1 MKAILTNYRQSPRKV
16 GLIAGLI
23 RGKKVSDALVA
34 LRFAVKRASSPMEKL
49 LMSAVANAKNNGVDN
64 PENLYV
70 VEMRVDK
77 GIVLKRFM
85 PRARGNSAQYIKRSS
100 NIIITLGDT
109 PLKRQSLAMEAKAAK
124 EAKAVA
130 VSKEAPAEKAPN
142 AKKTKTK

>member
-85 PRARGNSAQYIKRSS
+85 PRARGNAAQILKRSS
-100 NIIITLGDT
+100 NIILTLGEK
-109 PLKRQSLAMEAKAAK
+109 PLKGKALAKATKAAK

>member
-1 MKAILTNYRQSPRKV
+1 MKASLSNYRQSPRKV

-49 LMSAVANAKNNGVDN
+49 LLSAVANAKNNGVDN

-70 VEMRVDK
+70 VEVRVDK

-85 PRARGNSAQYIKRSS
+85 PRARGNAAQILKRSS
-100 NIIITLGDT
+100 NIILSLGEK
-109 PLKRQSLAMEAKAAK
+109 PAKGKAAK
-124 EAKAVA
+124 AKKAAAEVA
-130 VSKEAPAEKAPN
+130 APA
-142 AKKTKTK
+142 AKKAKTTKK

>member
-49 LMSAVANAKNNGVDN
+49 LLSAVANAKNNGVDN

-70 VEMRVDK
+70 VEVRVDK
-77 GIVLKRFM
+77 GIVLKRWM
-85 PRARGNSAQYIKRSS
+85 PRARGNAAQILKRSS
-100 NIIITLGDT
+100 NIILSLGEKKGKVKGAAKAAQT
-109 PLKRQSLAMEAKAAK
+109 EVAAPAAKPAKAKAAK
-124 EAKAVA
+124 TT
-130 VSKEAPAEKAPN
+130 
-142 AKKTKTK
+142 KK